1 MQLLN
6 TIRDSV
12 KSRIVSHIPLPL
24 IDRADE
30 VIE

>member
-6 TIRDSV
+6 TTHDPV
-12 KSRIVSHIPLPL
+12 KSRIVSHILLPL
-24 IDRADE
+24 IGRADE